1 MRHTEKRKKMEEAK
15 KHNFVYIFNFLC
27 ILLSLVSVS
36 CIYHF
41 YISKRYLK
49 TLYYCPLVI

>member
-1 MRHTEKRKKMEEAK
+1 MRHMEKRKKMEEAK

-49 TLYYCPLVI
+49 TLYIAP